1 MIERPETKGNPYS
14 GENIILGRALLVAD
28 FPKTSPHYLEKNTK
42 AF

>member
-1 MIERPETKGNPYS
+1 MIERPETNGKPYA

-28 FPKTSPHYLEKNTK
+28 FPKTSPLYSEKNTK

>member
-1 MIERPETKGNPYS
+1 MIERPETNGKPYA

-28 FPKTSPHYLEKNTK
+28 FPKTTLYSEKNTK